1 MQKIDEAVLRQQ
13 LEDALTALAEAQ
25 SSVRSALWL
34 LATDKVITN
43 AEKNRVPPS
52 EG

>member
-13 LEDALTALAEAQ
+13 LEDALAAVADAQ
-25 SSVRSALWL
+25 RAVRAALWL
-34 LATDKVITN
+34 LETDKVITN
-43 AEKNRVPPS
+43 AKKRIPSS